1 MKLFNSA
8 HIDVFAG
15 LVRRGAGLRV
25 VRLTVRYGLID
36 LKERGLCLVDTGMG
50 AEVTQGTRSPALRLY
65 SSVLRPDLQADAAPE
80 AMLRNMGAA
89 TDDVCLVVLTHF
101 HADHVS
107 SLRAFPR
114 AGIIACGDA
123 TRRVL
128 AMGSAACLHHGI
140 FRELIPPDLERRLQ
154 PLGGLRQLPTGTVLG
169 KGYDLFGNGNYLAVP
184 LPGHAFGHFG
194 IFWRDETGPAVYA
207 TDAAWTTEAL
217 LDDATPWIS
226 SAIVFDDRRAGR
238 ATQSLLREFKGEG
251 GRILLC
257 HDIEETA
264 P

>member
-15 LVRRGAGLRV
+15 LVRRGAGLKV
-25 VRLTVRYGLID
+25 IRLTVRYGLID

-50 AEVTQGTRSPALRLY
+50 AEVTQGPRSPALRLY
-65 SSVLRPDLQADAAPE
+65 SSVLRPDLKADAVPK
-80 AMLRNMGAA
+80 AMLRNMGATA
-89 TDDVCLVVLTHF
+89 DDVRVVVVTHF

-107 SLRAFPR
+107 SLCAFPR
-114 AGIIACGDA
+114 AEIIACGDA

-128 AMGSAACLHHGI
+128 ATGSAACLHHGI
-140 FRELIPPDLERRLQ
+140 FRELIPPDLEHRLQ
-154 PLGGLRQLPTGTVLG
+154 PLQSLRRLPTGTLLG
-169 KGYDLFGNGNYLAVP
+169 EGYDLFGNGSYLAVP

-194 IFWRDETGPAVYA
+194 IFWRDESGPVVYA
-207 TDAAWTTEAL
+207 TDAAWTTQAL

-226 SAIVFDDRRAGR
+226 SAVVFDDRRAGR
-238 ATQSLLREFKGEG
+238 VTQSLLRKFKGEG

-257 HDIEETA
+257 HDSEEAA